1 MNHFRIIRL
10 ALGAGALALATASAA
25 SAQEGVAIKSILGEI
40 GIIPKDPPQINYRER
55 APLVLPPRTDLP
67 NPVDPSSVEARA
79 GNWPKDPDVQ
89 AARREAIQAR
99 TPAMQTE
106 AYRNSEAKRLSI
118 EEIRAGR
125 RVDSRPVAANAAAND
140 RRSDKTRMDPDEL
153 KSFTKKDEAKL
164 ENGRIERK
172 WLSDPPQGLLTAA
185 GTAPVKASQDPIDT
199 LDPDSPHAFIR
210 QQDKR

>member
-67 NPVDPSSVEARA
+67 NPVDPSSLEARA

-125 RVDSRPVAANAAAND
+125 RRRQPPGRGECGCERPPLGQDAHG
-140 RRSDKTRMDPDEL
+140 S
-153 KSFTKKDEAKL
+153 
-164 ENGRIERK
+164 GRAEV
-172 WLSDPPQGLLTAA
+172 LHEEG
-185 GTAPVKASQDPIDT
+185 
-199 LDPDSPHAFIR
+199 
-210 QQDKR
+210 